1 MSAGT
6 PAAQESA
13 RSRGDA
19 ALAAAHAGKLNFAA
33 LALIFGVMLA
43 VLLELIDTSIV
54 NVALPDMMSNL
65 GATVDEASWIVTSYI
80 IANVTIIPMT
90 SWLASR
96 FGRRRYLTFSILLFT
111 AASALCGL
119 STSLWELVLF
129 RILQGLGGG
138 ALLSSGQAL
147 MVEIFPPQRQ
157 GTGQAIFG
165 VGATLGP
172 SLGPTLGGWLTD
184 NFSWPWIFY
193 VNLPLG
199 LLAAFLIYNYLP
211 TYKHAR
217 KPEGIDWIGIAL
229 LIVTIGTLQ
238 YTIERGNH
246 LDWLA
251 STTIRITGAVAIAS
265 GIGFVWHELRTPHPV
280 VDLRILRNRPLV
292 IGCVYGAAFG
302 VGLYGSIF
310 LFPIFTQGVLH
321 WTSWKS
327 GLWVLPST
335 ITTAAI
341 MPFAGRAV
349 MRTGPFPL
357 ILAGML
363 VFLPALY
370 GMSQWDLQSHGWDLI
385 WPQMGRGI
393 GLGLLFAPLSLVA
406 MRYLHP
412 KDVLQGAALY
422 NLSRQTGGSL
432 GIAILATL
440 LDHRADVHAAYLTE
454 NVTTLSPATWQRLE
468 MMRAGLEA
476 RGMDPAAALNGAYQ
490 LMQGVIERQA
500 SVLAFR
506 DSYFFVILVIGS
518 LLPFVWIFKAK
529 VFDLKNLGGGAAYTS
544 AATASGKAETERA
557 AGALAH

>member
-1 MSAGT
+1 
-6 PAAQESA
+6 
-13 RSRGDA
+13 
-19 ALAAAHAGKLNFAA
+19 
-33 LALIFGVMLA
+33 
-43 VLLELIDTSIV
+43 
-54 NVALPDMMSNL
+54 MMSNL

-129 RILQGLGGG
+129 RTLQGIGGG

-147 MVEIFPPQRQ
+147 MVEIFPPARQ

-199 LLAAFLIYNYLP
+199 LLAAFLIFNYLP
-211 TYKHAR
+211 TYRHAR
-217 KPEGIDWIGIAL
+217 RAEGIDWIGIAL
-229 LIVTIGTLQ
+229 LIVAIGTLQ

-246 LDWLA
+246 YDWLT
-251 STTIRITGAVAIAS
+251 SPIIRATGALALVSGVA
-265 GIGFVWHELRTPHPV
+265 FVWHELRTPHPV
-280 VDLRILRNRPLV
+280 VDLRVLRNKPLRL
-292 IGCVYGAAFG
+292 GCLYGAAFG

-310 LFPIFTQGVLH
+310 LFPIFTQGLLG

-335 ITTAAI
+335 VTTALL

-357 ILAGML
+357 ICAGMF

-370 GMSQWDLQSHGWDLI
+370 GMSQWTVQSHGWELI
-385 WPQMGRGI
+385 WPQIGRGV

-412 KDVLQGAALY
+412 RDVLGGAALY

-432 GIAILATL
+432 GIAVLATL
-440 LDHRADVHAAYLTE
+440 LDHRADVHAAYLAE
-454 NVTTLSPATWQRLE
+454 RVTPFSPVAWQRIEAL
-468 MMRAGLEA
+468 RAGLEA
-476 RGMDPAAALNGAYQ
+476 RGFDPAAALSGAYEVLQ
-490 LMQGVIERQA
+490 RLIEREA

-506 DSYFFVILVIGS
+506 DSYYFVILVIGA
-518 LLPFVWIFKAK
+518 LLPFVWLFRRKE
-529 VFDLKNLGGGAAYTS
+529 FDLANLGGGAATL
-544 AATASGKAETERA
+544 AATQKPAPAGTGPAAEA
-557 AGALAH
+557 AAH

>member
-1 MSAGT
+1 VAAGAT
-6 PAAQESA
+6 HSRASA

-19 ALAAAHAGKLNFAA
+19 ALAAAHAGNLNFAA

-65 GATVDEASWIVTSYI
+65 GATVDEASWIITSYI

-111 AASALCGL
+111 GASALCGL
-119 STSLWELVLF
+119 STSLWELVMF
-129 RILQGLGGG
+129 RTLQGLGGG

-172 SLGPTLGGWLTD
+172 SLGPTLGGWLTQ

-211 TYKHAR
+211 TYRHAR
-217 KPEGIDWIGIAL
+217 DAEGIDWFGIGLLVIA
-229 LIVTIGTLQ
+229 IATLQ

-246 LDWLA
+246 LDWFT
-251 STTIRITGAVAIAS
+251 STTIRATAVIAVMS
-265 GIGFVWHELRTPHPV
+265 AIGFVWHELRTPHPV
-280 VDLRILRNRPLV
+280 VDLRVLRNKPLL

-310 LFPIFTQGVLH
+310 LFPIFTQGLLH
-321 WTSWKS
+321 WTSGKS

-335 ITTAAI
+335 VTTALI
-341 MPFAGRAV
+341 MPFAGRTV

-357 ILAGML
+357 IFAGMC
-363 VFLPALY
+363 VFLPSLY

-393 GLGLLFAPLSLVA
+393 GLGLLFAPLSLAA

-432 GIAILATL
+432 GIATLATL
-440 LDHRADVHAAYLTE
+440 LDHRAVVHAAYLTE
-454 NVTTLSPATWQRLE
+454 SVTTLSPATWQRLA

-476 RGMDPAAALNGAYQ
+476 RGLDPAAALGGAYQ
-490 LMQGVIERQA
+490 LMHGLIVRQA
-500 SVLAFR
+500 TALAFR

-518 LLPFVWIFKAK
+518 LLPFVWVFRAK
-529 VFDLKNLGGGAAYTS
+529 VFDLKNLGGGAAYIS
-544 AATASGKAETERA
+544 AGAPSEQAKARA
-557 AGALAH
+557 AEAMAH

>member
-1 MSAGT
+1 MASAAPGSRD
-6 PAAQESA
+6 AA

-19 ALAAAHAGKLNFAA
+19 ALASAQQGKLSFAA
-33 LALIFGVMLA
+33 LMLIFGVMLA

-65 GATVDEASWIVTSYI
+65 GATVDEASWIITSYI

-111 AASALCGL
+111 GASALCGL

-129 RILQGLGGG
+129 RTLQGLGGG

-172 SLGPTLGGWLTD
+172 SLGPTLGGWLTE

-211 TYKHAR
+211 TYRHAR
-217 KPEGIDWIGIAL
+217 RPEGVDWLGISL
-229 LIVTIGTLQ
+229 LIVAIATLQ

-246 LDWLA
+246 LDWFA
-251 STTIRITGAVAIAS
+251 SATIRATAVIAVVS

-280 VDLRILRNRPLV
+280 VDLRVLRNKPLLV
-292 IGCVYGAAFG
+292 GCVYGAAFG

-310 LFPIFTQGVLH
+310 LFPIFTQGLLH

-335 ITTAAI
+335 ITTALL

-357 ILAGML
+357 IFAGML
-363 VFLPALY
+363 VFLPSLY
-370 GMSQWDLQSHGWDLI
+370 GMSRWDLQSHGWDLI

-393 GLGLLFAPLSLVA
+393 GLGLLFAPLSLAA

-412 KDVLQGAALY
+412 RDVLQGAALY

-454 NVTTLSPATWQRLE
+454 SVTTLSAATWQRLE

-476 RGMDPAAALNGAYQ
+476 RGVDPAAALQGAYQ
-490 LMQGVIERQA
+490 LMHGLIERQA

-506 DSYFFVILVIGS
+506 DSYYFVILVIGA
-518 LLPFVWIFKAK
+518 LLPFVWVFKAK
-529 VFDLKNLGGGAAYTS
+529 AFDLKNLGGG
-544 AATASGKAETERA
+544 TASEH
-557 AGALAH
+557 AHNA

>member
-1 MSAGT
+1 MASGAT
-6 PAAQESA
+6 STRDAA

-19 ALAAAHAGKLNFAA
+19 ALAAAHEGKLSFGA
-33 LALIFGVMLA
+33 LMLIFGVMLA

-111 AASALCGL
+111 AASAWCGL

-129 RILQGLGGG
+129 RTLQGIGGG

-147 MVEIFPPQRQ
+147 MVEIFPPARQ

-199 LLAAFLIYNYLP
+199 LLAAFLIFNYLP
-211 TYKHAR
+211 TYRHAR
-217 KPEGIDWIGIAL
+217 KAEGVDWIGIAL
-229 LIVTIGTLQ
+229 LIVAIGTLQ

-246 LDWLA
+246 YDWLA
-251 STTIRITGAVAIAS
+251 SPLIRATGTIALVSGVA
-265 GIGFVWHELRTPHPV
+265 FVWHELRAPHPV
-280 VDLRILRNRPLV
+280 VDLRVLRSKQLRL
-292 IGCVYGAAFG
+292 GCIYGGAFG

-310 LFPIFTQGVLH
+310 LFPIFTQGLLG

-335 ITTAAI
+335 VTTALL

-357 ILAGML
+357 VLVGML

-370 GMSQWDLQSHGWDLI
+370 GMSQWTAQSHGWDLI
-385 WPQMGRGI
+385 WPQIGRGI

-406 MRYLHP
+406 MRYLNP
-412 KDVLQGAALY
+412 KDVLGGAALY

-432 GIAILATL
+432 GIAVLATL
-440 LDHRADVHAAYLTE
+440 LDQRAEVHSAYLAE
-454 NVTTLSPATWQRLE
+454 HVTTLSPVTWQRVEAL
-468 MMRAGLEA
+468 RAGLEA
-476 RGMDPAAALNGAYQ
+476 RGLDPAAALSGAYEV
-490 LMQGVIERQA
+490 LRRLIEREA

-506 DSYFFVILVIGS
+506 DSYYLVILVIGA
-518 LLPFVWIFKAK
+518 LLPFVWMFRGKA
-529 VFDLKNLGGGAAYTS
+529 FDLANLGGGAA
-544 AATASGKAETERA
+544 
-557 AGALAH
+557 AGASAEERGSTAPAR

>member
-1 MSAGT
+1 MEAGAT
-6 PAAQESA
+6 GSRESA
-13 RSRGDA
+13 RTRGDQ
-19 ALAAAHAGKLNFAA
+19 ALAAAQAGKLSFAA
-33 LALIFGVMLA
+33 LMLIFGVMLA

-65 GATVDEASWIVTSYI
+65 GATVDEASWIITSYI

-119 STSLWELVLF
+119 STSLWEIVLF

-147 MVEIFPPQRQ
+147 MVEIFPPARQ

-217 KPEGIDWIGIAL
+217 KAEGVDWAGIAL
-229 LIVTIGTLQ
+229 LIVAIATLQ

-246 LDWLA
+246 LDWFA
-251 STTIRITGAVAIAS
+251 SATIRATAVIALAS
-265 GIGFVWHELRTPHPV
+265 GIGFIWHELRTPHPV
-280 VDLRILRNRPLV
+280 VDLRILRNKPLL

-310 LFPIFTQGVLH
+310 LFPIFTQGLLH
-321 WTSWKS
+321 WSSWKS
-327 GLWVLPST
+327 GVWVLPST
-335 ITTAAI
+335 LTTALI

-357 ILAGML
+357 IFVGMC

-370 GMSQWDLQSHGWDLI
+370 GMSQWNLQSHGWDLI

-393 GLGLLFAPLSLVA
+393 GLGLLFAPLSLAA

-412 KDVLQGAALY
+412 RDVLQGAALY
-422 NLSRQTGGSL
+422 NLARQTGGSL

-454 NVTTLSPATWQRLE
+454 NVTLLSPATWQRLE
-468 MMRAGLEA
+468 MMRSGLEA
-476 RGMDPAAALNGAYQ
+476 RGLDPASALQGAYQ
-490 LMQGVIERQA
+490 LMHGLIEREA
-500 SVLAFR
+500 SALAFR
-506 DSYFFVILVIGS
+506 DSYYFVILVIGA
-518 LLPFVWIFKAK
+518 LLPFVWIFKSKA
-529 VFDLKNLGGGAAYTS
+529 FDLKNLGGGAAAMGVVTPE
-544 AATASGKAETERA
+544 AKAE
-557 AGALAH
+557 ALAAEAMAH

>member
-1 MSAGT
+1 M
-6 PAAQESA
+6 AAAPSDSRAAA

-19 ALAAAHAGKLNFAA
+19 ALAAAQSGKLSFGAYM
-33 LALIFGVMLA
+33 LIFGVMLA

-119 STSLWELVLF
+119 SSSLWELVMF
-129 RILQGLGGG
+129 RTLQGIGGG

-157 GTGQAIFG
+157 GTGQAVFG
-165 VGATLGP
+165 VGATMGP
-172 SLGPTLGGWLTD
+172 SLGPTLGGYLTD

-211 TYKHAR
+211 TYRHAR
-217 KPEGIDWIGIAL
+217 KAVSVDWIGILL
-229 LIVTIGTLQ
+229 LIVTIAALQ

-246 LDWLA
+246 HDWFESA
-251 STTIRITGAVAIAS
+251 IIRATAGVALVAGVS
-265 GIGFVWHELRTPHPV
+265 FLWHELRTPHPV
-280 VDLRILRNRPLV
+280 VDLRILRNRPLML
-292 IGCVYGAAFG
+292 GCIYGASFG

-310 LFPIFTQGVLH
+310 LFPIFTQGMLH

-327 GLWVLPST
+327 GLFVLPST
-335 ITTAAI
+335 VTTAI
-341 MPFAGRAV
+341 LMPFAGRFV
-349 MRTGPFPL
+349 MRTGPFPFL
-357 ILAGML
+357 LVGMFL
-363 VFLPALY
+363 FLPAVY
-370 GMSQWDLQSHGWDLI
+370 GMSQWNLESGTWDLM
-385 WPQMGRGI
+385 WPQIGRGV

-422 NLSRQTGGSL
+422 NLCRQTGGSL
-432 GIAILATL
+432 GIAVLATL
-440 LDHRADVHAAYLTE
+440 IDHRSKVHYAYLSE
-454 NVTTLSPATWQRLE
+454 HVTTLSAATWQRLQ
-468 MMRAGLEA
+468 MLQSGLAA
-476 RGMDPAAALNGAYQ
+476 RGMDPAATHDAAVQ
-490 LMQGVIERQA
+490 LLGGLVQRQA

-506 DSYFFVILVIGS
+506 DAYYFVIFAIGA
-518 LLPFVWIFKAK
+518 LLPFVWVFRSK
-529 VFDLKNLGGGAAYTS
+529 VFDLKNLGGGVGAA
-544 AATASGKAETERA
+544 AATPEARA
-557 AGALAH
+557 AAAAAH

>member
-1 MSAGT
+1 MAA
-6 PAAQESA
+6 PATGSQAA
-13 RSRGDA
+13 RARGDA
-19 ALAAAHAGKLNFAA
+19 ALAAAHAGKLDFAA

-111 AASALCGL
+111 GASVMCGMA
-119 STSLWELVLF
+119 TSLWELVLF
-129 RILQGLGGG
+129 RTLQGMGGG

-147 MVEIFPPQRQ
+147 MVEIFPAHRQ

-165 VGATLGP
+165 VGATMGP

-199 LLAAFLIYNYLP
+199 LIAAFLIYNYLP
-211 TYKHAR
+211 TYQHAQKSER
-217 KPEGIDWIGIAL
+217 IDWVGIAL
-229 LIVTIGTLQ
+229 LVVAIGTLQ

-246 LDWLA
+246 FEWFA
-251 STTIRITGAVAIAS
+251 STAIRASAGIALVS
-265 GIGFVWHELRTPHPV
+265 GVCFVWHELRTPHPV
-280 VDLRILRNRPLV
+280 VDLRILRNKPLLL
-292 IGCVYGAAFG
+292 GCIYGAAFG
-302 VGLYGSIF
+302 IGLYGSIF
-310 LFPIFTQGVLH
+310 LFPIFTQGLLH

-327 GLWVLPST
+327 GIFVLPST
-335 ITTAAI
+335 LTTALI

-357 ILAGML
+357 IFAGML
-363 VFLPALY
+363 IFLPALY
-370 GMSQWDLQSHGWDLI
+370 GMSQWDVQSSGWDLM
-385 WPQMGRGI
+385 WPQIGRGI
-393 GLGLLFAPLSLVA
+393 GLGLLFAPLSLAA

-422 NLSRQTGGSL
+422 NLFRQTGGSL
-432 GIAILATL
+432 GIAVLATL
-440 LDHRADVHAAYLTE
+440 LDHRADVHYAHLSE
-454 NVTTLSPATWQRLE
+454 HVTSLAPATWERLQ
-468 MMRAGLEA
+468 MLQAGLAA
-476 RGMDPAAALNGAYQ
+476 RGLDPAQALAAARQ
-490 LMQGVIERQA
+490 LIASVMEREA

-506 DSYFFVILVIGS
+506 DSYYFVILAIGA
-518 LLPFVWIFKAK
+518 LLPFVGLFRSR
-529 VFDLKNLGGGAAYTS
+529 VFALKNLGGGV
-544 AATASGKAETERA
+544 EVRLDDTEPRA
-557 AGALAH
+557 AGAH